1 MKTPQML
8 KAAIAKYET
17 ELKAIRERLEWTQT
31 WLDSANFM
39 QNANLFVAQVDE
51 RKELQRREQ
60 DMDFKIRFVK
70 WLLEDEQQKDAQ
82 NENGTER

>member
-1 MKTPQML
+1 
-8 KAAIAKYET
+8 
-17 ELKAIRERLEWTQT
+17 
-31 WLDSANFM
+31 M